1 MFKRIVTVL
10 LKSTLTTTKTISP
23 FDVEEASVEVN
34 WRTIFQLVLAWFIV
48 VDLGV
53 RSLWWWK
60 LVHQHLRSK
69 RCQWLRTSVR
79 ALRGAHPTGK
89 CVTRKRHASD
99 AAVEE
104 WLCKPVSTMKEGKV
118 DAAKLAQGAVPNDGI
133 STCLAAPEAAPRGL
147 SPGRSGWN
155 HVARGGRVG
164 RLLPQLKRGVGL
176 NPLKTK
182 TRERERERERW
193 EG

>member
-10 LKSTLTTTKTISP
+10 LKSTLTTTKMISP
-23 FDVEEASVEVN
+23 FDVEEASVEIN

-48 VDLGV
+48 VDFGV

-89 CVTRKRHASD
+89 YVTRKRHASD
-99 AAVEE
+99 TAVEE
-104 WLCKPVSTMKEGKV
+104 ATVQTCINHERRQGGCCKAS
-118 DAAKLAQGAVPNDGI
+118 
-133 STCLAAPEAAPRGL
+133 S
-147 SPGRSGWN
+147 RSGAKWW
-155 HVARGGRVG
+155 HLDLSCCTRGGSTWSRSWTIG
-164 RLLPQLKRGVGL
+164 LEPRCPWRQRGSTSAP
-176 NPLKTK
+176 N
-182 TRERERERERW
+182 
-193 EG
+193 